1 LDALAVA
8 ITRRKVNHI
17 LDADI
22 RDFFGSVN
30 HDWLIRF
37 LEHRIGDK
45 RIIRL
50 IRKWLKAGMGML
62 LSWVKVANPSSQDR
76 TPRCAILSALLPAGV
91 PYRASGL
98 VVCRACSIARK

>member
-1 LDALAVA
+1 MVFNAIYEEDFLGSSYGFRPGRGPHDALDALEVA
-8 ITRRKVNHI
+8 ISSRKVNHI

-30 HDWLIRF
+30 HDWLICF

-50 IRKWLKAGMGML
+50 IPKLARGGH
-62 LSWVKVANPSSQDR
+62 
-76 TPRCAILSALLPAGV
+76 PRRRGRIHS
-91 PYRASGL
+91 
-98 VVCRACSIARK
+98 